1 MSERD
6 RVGVLGLGGM
16 GGPMAARLIRAGFD
30 VTVYDPVPASTERFA
45 GLGARVAASAAE
57 VVRLSEITVT
67 SLPSAD
73 VLEAVASEVADE
85 LGPGGSADIG
95 DGANSR
101 SANSGPANSGAANSG
116 PATNDSVASESVDR
130 PKFLIDTTTSYPEAS
145 IRAAAM
151 LASVGV
157 GMLDA
162 PVSGGRQGATDGT
175 LSIMIGGPSEA
186 LEACGPVLAE
196 LGTTITH
203 FGEAV
208 GAGGYAK
215 LANQIIVSLHHS
227 ALAEAFAFAERAGLD
242 LSQLVP
248 ALQAGW
254 AASTV
259 LDVKAS
265 KMIDKDY
272 SPIGTVAIQ
281 DKDLTYILEA
291 AKGLGVDLPASELVK
306 DQFGGLLDQG
316 FGGEDQIALLHLY
329 SQEHETTSKQANA

>member
-57 VVRLSEITVT
+57 VVRLSEVTVT

-73 VLEAVASEVADE
+73 VLEAVASEVAAE
-85 LGPGGSADIG
+85 LGQGGSAAIG
-95 DGANSR
+95 DGATSR
-101 SANSGPANSGAANSG
+101 PTDSGR
-116 PATNDSVASESVDR
+116 ATGDSVASESVDR

-145 IRAAAM
+145 IRAAAT

-329 SQEHETTSKQANA
+329 SQEHEATSKQADA